1 LKLFVEWRGCQRIQ
15 NLMAFP
21 FSFFKQAN
29 DLARSVRQYNSAGLA
44 VPERDHHASREI
56 TTWNTAKGEWSNPDI
71 VDLAADA
78 GRGVVMLRP
87 AMLRYAQDPVM
98 LHELLHAYHAR
109 LMPNG
114 FENRGIKQF
123 YNQAQSKQVYD
134 KDAYALKNHK
144 P

>member
-1 LKLFVEWRGCQRIQ
+1 
-15 NLMAFP
+15 MAFP

-56 TTWNTAKGEWSNPDI
+56 TTRNTAKGEWSNPDI

-109 LMPNG
+109 LIPM
-114 FENRGIKQF
+114 
-123 YNQAQSKQVYD
+123 D
-134 KDAYALKNHK
+134 LKTGASSSFRLRASRCMTRTHT

>member
-1 LKLFVEWRGCQRIQ
+1 VSGGRAAAAC
-15 NLMAFP
+15 
-21 FSFFKQAN
+21 
-29 DLARSVRQYNSAGLA
+29 YGLA
-44 VPERDHHASREI
+44 VPERERHASREL
-56 TTWNTAKGEWSNPDI
+56 TTWDTAKGGWSNPDI

-114 FENRGIKQF
+114 
-123 YNQAQSKQVYD
+123 
-134 KDAYALKNHK
+134 LKTGASSSFTIRL
-144 P
+144 